1 MSGRKSGEVSSL
13 LSLGKKSKDE
23 INRNLNNAF
32 NQNIKKNE
40 ELFSNLEDIEKEIKS
55 INLQLDSQIV
65 DEISKSEL
73 MNVLNRLK
81 IEKEKI
87 LNTKLDDFS
96 EELKKKKL
104 IEDEFLSLEK
114 IATELERRI
123 ANKWDYC
130 DEEYSEANS
139 VVKRY
144 EDGKKQLN
152 LLLSKILN
160 KMQKNNEILLS
171 TKIAYQ
177 NIKKL
182 KEEFA
187 LKTKNII
194 NANNM
199 ALIQDMF
206 ENIDKNIAKKFMQ
219 SEFGDLEKEYR
230 TLNKDNIE
238 SKFSTFKQKLES
250 FNQELLE
257 KYNTFIFK
265 KGRAEKILEELENLK
280 DNFSLNNIEAYI
292 KNKDDF
298 MDMYSFAETYRVN
311 GISREKFEENLKK
324 IKGLMEKEDF
334 DLAYSL
340 TEQTSEIL
348 LSEQNSLSKEYER
361 IIKQVEYSKKVAE
374 TGKELGY
381 NIKISADENGV
392 QDGINIKL
400 TMGDEI
406 IEFEPRVDDNGNFSL
421 GIDHTESV
429 SGTCG
434 NTMEKIKNSLQSNG
448 IFIADIL
455 KNGSSVIYRD
465 RKSVSKSVDRK
476 ERSRK

>member
-114 IATELERRI
+114 ITTELERRI

-199 ALIQDMF
+199 ALIQDIF
-206 ENIDKNIAKKFMQ
+206 ESIDKNIAKKFMQ
-219 SEFGDLEKEYR
+219 SEFGDLEKEYK

-238 SKFSTFKQKLES
+238 SKFFIFKQKLES
-250 FNQELLE
+250 FSQELLE

>member
-32 NQNIKKNE
+32 NQNIKKNN
-40 ELFSNLEDIEKEIKS
+40 ELFSNLEDIEGEIKS

-65 DEISKSEL
+65 DEVSKSEL

-114 IATELERRI
+114 ITTELERRI

>member
-1 MSGRKSGEVSSL
+1 MSGRKSSEVSSL

-23 INRNLNNAF
+23 INRNLNNTF
-32 NQNIKKNE
+32 YQNIEKNKY
-40 ELFSNLEDIEKEIKS
+40 LFSSLEDIEREIKDIS
-55 INLQLDSQIV
+55 LQIDSQIK
-65 DEISKSEL
+65 DEISINEL
-73 MNVLNRLK
+73 NVILNRLK
-81 IEKEKI
+81 AEKEKI

-104 IEDEFLSLEK
+104 IEDEFLSLER
-114 IATELERRI
+114 ITTELERKI
-123 ANKWDYC
+123 TNKSHYC

-144 EDGKKQLN
+144 EEGKKQLN

-160 KMQKNNEILLS
+160 KMQKNNEIFLN
-171 TKIAYQ
+171 TKITYQ
-177 NIKKL
+177 NIKKI

-199 ALIQDMF
+199 ALIQDIF
-206 ENIDKNIAKKFMQ
+206 ESIDKNIAKKFMQ
-219 SEFGDLEKEYR
+219 SEFGDLEKEYK

-238 SKFSTFKQKLES
+238 SKFFIFKQKLETFS
-250 FNQELLE
+250 QELLE

-280 DNFSLNNIEAYI
+280 DNFSLNNIESYI
-292 KNKDDF
+292 KNKEDL
-298 MDMYSFAETYRVN
+298 MDMYSFAETYKVN
-311 GISREKFEENLKK
+311 GVSREKFEENLKK
-324 IKGLMEKEDF
+324 INTLMEKEDF

-340 TEQTSEIL
+340 TEQTNEIL
-348 LSEQNSLSKEYER
+348 LSEQNILNKEYER
-361 IIKQVEYSKKVAE
+361 LIKQVEYSKKVAE
-374 TGKELGY
+374 TGKDLGY
-381 NIKISADENGV
+381 NVKISADENGI

-421 GIDHTESV
+421 NIDHTESV

-448 IFIADIL
+448 IFIVDIL
-455 KNGSSVIYRD
+455 KNGNSVIYRD
-465 RKSVSKSVDRK
+465 RKPTSKSIDRK
-476 ERSRK
+476 ERARK

>member
-1 MSGRKSGEVSSL
+1 MSGRKSSEVSGL

-23 INRNLNNAF
+23 INRNLNNTF
-32 NQNIKKNE
+32 NQNIEKNK
-40 ELFSNLEDIEKEIKS
+40 ELFSSLEDIEREVKDISLQIDTQIKDEVS
-55 INLQLDSQIV
+55 IN
-65 DEISKSEL
+65 EL
-73 MNVLNRLK
+73 NVVLNRLK
-81 IEKEKI
+81 AEKEKI

-104 IEDEFLSLEK
+104 IEDEFLSLER
-114 IATELERRI
+114 ITAELERKI
-123 ANKWDYC
+123 ANKSHYC

-139 VVKRY
+139 VVRRY
-144 EDGKKQLN
+144 EEGKKQLN

-160 KMQKNNEILLS
+160 KMQKNNEIFLN
-171 TKIAYQ
+171 TKITYQ
-177 NIKKL
+177 NIKKI

-206 ENIDKNIAKKFMQ
+206 KNIDENIAKKFM
-219 SEFGDLEKEYR
+219 SNEFTDLQKEYK
-230 TLNKDNIE
+230 TLNQDNIE
-238 SKFSTFKQKLES
+238 SKFSIFKQKLEIFS
-250 FNQELLE
+250 QELLE
-257 KYNTFIFK
+257 KYNTYILK
-265 KGRAEKILEELENLK
+265 KGKAEKILEDLENLR
-280 DNFSLNNIEAYI
+280 DNFSLSNIESYK
-292 KNKDDF
+292 KNKEDF
-298 MDMYSFAETYRVN
+298 MDMYTFAETYKVS
-311 GISREKFEENLKK
+311 GVSREKFEENLRK
-324 IKGLMEKEDF
+324 IKTLIEKEDF

-340 TEQTSEIL
+340 TEQTIETL
-348 LSEQNSLSKEYER
+348 LSEQINLNKEYER

-381 NIKISADENGV
+381 NVKISASEDGI

-406 IEFEPRVDDNGNFSL
+406 IEFEPRVDNNGNFSL
-421 GIDHTESV
+421 DIDHTESV

-434 NTMEKIKNSLQSNG
+434 NTMENMKNALQANG

-455 KNGSSVIYRD
+455 KNGSSVIYKD
-465 RKSVSKSVDRK
+465 RKSISKSVDKK
-476 ERSRK
+476 ERARK

>member
-65 DEISKSEL
+65 DEVSKSEL
-73 MNVLNRLK
+73 INVLNRLK

-104 IEDEFLSLEK
+104 IEDEFLSLER
-114 IATELERRI
+114 ITTELERRI

-171 TKIAYQ
+171 TKITYQ

-206 ENIDKNIAKKFMQ
+206 KNIDENIAKKFI
-219 SEFGDLEKEYR
+219 SNEFTDLQKEYK
-230 TLNKDNIE
+230 TLNQDNIE
-238 SKFSTFKQKLES
+238 SKFSVFKQKLEVFS
-250 FNQELLE
+250 QELLE
-257 KYNTFIFK
+257 KYNTYIFK
-265 KGRAEKILEELENLK
+265 KGKAEKILEDLESLK
-280 DNFSLNNIEAYI
+280 DNFSLSNIESYI
-292 KNKDDF
+292 KNKEDF
-298 MDMYSFAETYRVN
+298 MDMYTFAETYKVN
-311 GISREKFEENLKK
+311 GVSREKFEESLKK
-324 IKGLMEKEDF
+324 IKVLMEKEDF

-340 TEQTSEIL
+340 TEQVNETL
-348 LSEQNSLSKEYER
+348 LSEQITLNKEYER

-374 TGKELGY
+374 TGKDLGY
-381 NIKISADENGV
+381 NVKISASEDGI

-406 IEFEPRVDDNGNFSL
+406 IEFEPRVDNNGNFSL
-421 GIDHTESV
+421 DIDHTEYV
-429 SGTCG
+429 TGTCR
-434 NTMEKIKNSLQSNG
+434 NTMKNIKNALQANG

-455 KNGSSVIYRD
+455 KNGSSVIYGD
-465 RKSVSKSVDRK
+465 RKSTSKNINRK
-476 ERSRK
+476 EKITK

>member
-65 DEISKSEL
+65 DEVSKSEL

-96 EELKKKKL
+96 EELKKRKL

-114 IATELERRI
+114 ITTELERRI

-182 KEEFA
+182 KEEFV

-250 FNQELLE
+250 FSQELLE

-311 GISREKFEENLKK
+311 GISREKFEENLEK

>member
-65 DEISKSEL
+65 DEVSKSEL
-73 MNVLNRLK
+73 INVLNRLK

-96 EELKKKKL
+96 EELKKRKL
-104 IEDEFLSLEK
+104 IEDEFLSLER
-114 IATELERRI
+114 ITTELERRI

-171 TKIAYQ
+171 TKITYQ

>member
-65 DEISKSEL
+65 DEVSKSEL
-73 MNVLNRLK
+73 INVLNRLK

-104 IEDEFLSLEK
+104 IEDEFLSLER
-114 IATELERRI
+114 ITAELEKKI
-123 ANKWDYC
+123 ANKSHYC

-139 VVKRY
+139 VVRRY
-144 EDGKKQLN
+144 DEGKKQLN

-160 KMQKNNEILLS
+160 KMQKNNEIFLN
-171 TKIAYQ
+171 TKITYQ
-177 NIKKL
+177 NIKKI

-199 ALIQDMF
+199 ALIQDIF

>member
-23 INRNLNNAF
+23 INRNLNNNF
-32 NQNIKKNE
+32 NQNIKKNN
-40 ELFSNLEDIEKEIKS
+40 ELFSNLEDIEGEIKS

-65 DEISKSEL
+65 DEVSKSEL

-104 IEDEFLSLEK
+104 IEEEFLSLEK
-114 IATELERRI
+114 ITTELERKI
-123 ANKWDYC
+123 ANKSHYC

-139 VVKRY
+139 VVRRY
-144 EDGKKQLN
+144 EEGKKQLN

-160 KMQKNNEILLS
+160 KMQKNNEILLN
-171 TKIAYQ
+171 TKITYQ

-199 ALIQDMF
+199 ALIQDIF
-206 ENIDKNIAKKFMQ
+206 ESIDKNIAKKFMQ
-219 SEFGDLEKEYR
+219 SEFGDLEKEYK

-238 SKFSTFKQKLES
+238 SKFFIFKQKLETFS
-250 FNQELLE
+250 QELLE

>member
-114 IATELERRI
+114 ITTELERRI

>member
-114 IATELERRI
+114 ITTELERRI

-311 GISREKFEENLKK
+311 GISREKFEENL
-324 IKGLMEKEDF
+324 
-334 DLAYSL
+334 
-340 TEQTSEIL
+340 
-348 LSEQNSLSKEYER
+348 R
-361 IIKQVEYSKKVAE
+361 IN
-374 TGKELGY
+374 GKRRL
-381 NIKISADENGV
+381 
-392 QDGINIKL
+392 
-400 TMGDEI
+400 
-406 IEFEPRVDDNGNFSL
+406 
-421 GIDHTESV
+421 
-429 SGTCG
+429 
-434 NTMEKIKNSLQSNG
+434 
-448 IFIADIL
+448 
-455 KNGSSVIYRD
+455 
-465 RKSVSKSVDRK
+465 
-476 ERSRK
+476 

>member
-1 MSGRKSGEVSSL
+1 MSGRKSSEVSSL

-23 INRNLNNAF
+23 INRNLNNTF
-32 NQNIKKNE
+32 YQNIEKNKY
-40 ELFSNLEDIEKEIKS
+40 LFSSLEDIEREIKDIS
-55 INLQLDSQIV
+55 LQIDSQIK
-65 DEISKSEL
+65 DEISINEL
-73 MNVLNRLK
+73 NIILNRLK
-81 IEKEKI
+81 AEKEKI

-104 IEDEFLSLEK
+104 IEDEFLSLER
-114 IATELERRI
+114 ITTELERKI
-123 ANKWDYC
+123 TNKSHYC

-144 EDGKKQLN
+144 EEGKKQLN

-160 KMQKNNEILLS
+160 KMQKNNEIFLN
-171 TKIAYQ
+171 TKITYQ
-177 NIKKL
+177 NIKKI

-199 ALIQDMF
+199 ALIQDIF
-206 ENIDKNIAKKFMQ
+206 ESIDKNIAKKFMQ
-219 SEFGDLEKEYR
+219 SEFGDLEKEYK

-238 SKFSTFKQKLES
+238 SKFFIFKQKLETFS
-250 FNQELLE
+250 QELLE

-280 DNFSLNNIEAYI
+280 DNFSLNNIESYI
-292 KNKDDF
+292 KNKEDL
-298 MDMYSFAETYRVN
+298 MDMYSFAETYKVN
-311 GISREKFEENLKK
+311 GVSREKFEENLKK
-324 IKGLMEKEDF
+324 INTLMEKEDF

-340 TEQTSEIL
+340 TEQTNEIL
-348 LSEQNSLSKEYER
+348 LSEQNILNKEYER
-361 IIKQVEYSKKVAE
+361 LIKQVEYSKKVAE
-374 TGKELGY
+374 TGKDLGY
-381 NIKISADENGV
+381 NVKISADENGI

-421 GIDHTESV
+421 NIDHTESV

-448 IFIADIL
+448 IFIVDIL
-455 KNGSSVIYRD
+455 KNGNSVIYRD
-465 RKSVSKSVDRK
+465 RKPTSKSIDRK
-476 ERSRK
+476 ERARK